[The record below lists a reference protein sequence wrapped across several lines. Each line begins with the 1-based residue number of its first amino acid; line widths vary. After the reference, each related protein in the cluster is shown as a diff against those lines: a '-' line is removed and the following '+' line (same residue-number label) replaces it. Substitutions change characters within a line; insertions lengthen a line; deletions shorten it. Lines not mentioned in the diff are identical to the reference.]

1 MTTVYVAGAFGLVGA
16 VLGGFIAGATSRS
29 VARNALDA
37 AEAAWIRD
45 NRRDLFDR
53 FLSSAQRLL
62 IASQDSWKDPDDQ
75 ASESFRVAAGAEF
88 WAVYGVVQT
97 LADKEVVDA
106 ARVYAYRL
114 QELENLINTTSSLGR
129 GRFHPVT
136 REVRFARHDTIDKMR
151 REFGLT
157 ESVRPDSGFNPFKG
171 TPLERPWATGDAVP

>member
-1 MTTVYVAGAFGLVGA
+1 MTTAYVAGAFGLVGA
-16 VLGGFIAGATSRS
+16 VLGGLIAGATSRS

-37 AEAAWIRD
+37 AEAAWMRD

-75 ASESFRVAAGAEF
+75 LSANARVAAGAEF
-88 WAVYGVVQT
+88 WAVYGVIQT

-114 QELENLINTTSSLGR
+114 QELENLINTTSRLGR
-129 GRFHPVT
+129 ERFYPVT
-136 REVRFARHDTIDKMR
+136 REVRSARHDTIDKMR

-157 ESVRPDSGFNPFKG
+157 ESVRPDPDFNPFEG
-171 TPLERPWATGDAVP
+171 TPLERPWATGDPVP